1 MKPYVYKTTDYGQTW
16 TALPAQD
23 SGVRGYVHVIK
34 EDTANP
40 NVLFLGTE
48 FGLYISVDGG
58 QRWAQYKG
66 TDFPS
71 VAVDDLVVQA
81 RESDLVLATHGRGI
95 WIVDDISPLRA
106 LTPEVMTKDAT
117 LLPGRPSIQYFD
129 VNGGWPE
136 GDETFHGRNR
146 PEDAQITYYQKGR
159 HIFGDLKIEIFDQ
172 DGKLVDTVAG
182 GKHRGVNRSG
192 WGMRVKPPAVAPAAS
207 ALFEAAQGPR
217 VLPGK
222 YTVKLTKG
230 DKTYTEP
237 LDVAMDPRAKYSMD
251 ERKAEFDLS
260 MKVYKELEHMTYGV
274 AAIEGVRD
282 AANARSAKLNE
293 KDPLRKQLQQLA
305 ADCDTLRSKIVATK
319 EGGMITGEERIRE
332 HLGQLYG
339 AITEYD
345 GKPTDYQVA
354 RTESL
359 GHELQDVI
367 DDFQKLIQK
376 DLPGI
381 NSGLKKKKLEAITVL
396 PEGDWQKKKEE
407 SSAAAGAGM
416 RTEDGVMRERD

>member
-1 MKPYVYKTTDYGQTW
+1 
-16 TALPAQD
+16 
-23 SGVRGYVHVIK
+23 
-34 EDTANP
+34 
-40 NVLFLGTE
+40 
-48 FGLYISVDGG
+48 
-58 QRWAQYKG
+58 
-66 TDFPS
+66 
-71 VAVDDLVVQA
+71 
-81 RESDLVLATHGRGI
+81 
-95 WIVDDISPLRA
+95 VDDISPLRA
-106 LTPEVMTKDAT
+106 LTPEVMTNNAT

-129 VNGGWPE
+129 VQGGWPE
-136 GDETFHGRNR
+136 GDETFHGRSR
-146 PEDAQITYYQKGR
+146 PTDAQITYYQKGR

-182 GKHRGVNRSG
+182 GKHRGLNRAG

-230 DKTYTEP
+230 DQTYTET
-237 LDVAMDPRAKYSMD
+237 LDVAIDPRAKYSLE
-251 ERKAEFDLS
+251 ERKAQFDLS

-274 AAIEGVRD
+274 EAIEGVRD
-282 AANARSAKLNE
+282 SAKARAAKLTE

-339 AITEYD
+339 AVTGYD

-367 DDFQKLIQK
+367 DDFQKLTQK
-376 DLPGI
+376 DLAAI
-381 NSGLKKKKLEAITVL
+381 NNGLRKKKQEIITVL
-396 PEGDWQKKKEE
+396 TEADWQKKKEE

-416 RTEDGVMRERD
+416 RAQGIQMRERD

>member
-16 TALPAQD
+16 TELSAQD
-23 SGVRGYVHVIK
+23 SGVRGYAHVIK
-34 EDTANP
+34 EDTLNR
-40 NVLFLGTE
+40 NLLFLGTE
-48 FGLYISVDGG
+48 FGLWISVDDG
-58 QRWAQYKG
+58 QHWAQYKG
-66 TDFPS
+66 SDFP
-71 VAVDDLVVQA
+71 AAPVDDIVVQP

-95 WIVDDISPLRA
+95 WIVDDISPLRT
-106 LTPEVMTKDAT
+106 LTPELMGKEAM
-117 LLPGRPSIQYFD
+117 LIPGRPVIQYFD
-129 VNGGWPE
+129 TSGGWPE
-136 GDETFHGRNR
+136 GDETFRGRNR
-146 PEDAQITYYQKGR
+146 PTDAQITYYQKGR

-172 DGKLVDTVAG
+172 EGKLVDTVAG
-182 GKHRGVNRSG
+182 SKHRGLNRAS

-230 DKTYTEP
+230 DQTYTEE
-237 LDVAMDPRAKYSMD
+237 LNVAIDPRARYSID
-251 ERKAEFDLS
+251 ERKAQFDLS
-260 MKVYKELEHMTYGV
+260 MKVYKELEHMTWAV

-282 AANARSAKLNE
+282 EANSRAAKLAE

-305 ADCDTLRSKIVATK
+305 TDCDTLRGKIVATK

-332 HLGQLYG
+332 LLGQLYG
-339 AITEYD
+339 AVTGYD

-367 DDFQKLIQK
+367 DNFQKQTQNA
-376 DLPGI
+376 LPGI
-381 NSGLKKKKLEAITVL
+381 NTRLKKKKLEVITVL
-396 PEGDWQKKKEE
+396 AEADWQKKRAE
-407 SSAAAGAGM
+407 SSAPGGAGM
-416 RTEDGVMRERD
+416 RAEEGRRRERD